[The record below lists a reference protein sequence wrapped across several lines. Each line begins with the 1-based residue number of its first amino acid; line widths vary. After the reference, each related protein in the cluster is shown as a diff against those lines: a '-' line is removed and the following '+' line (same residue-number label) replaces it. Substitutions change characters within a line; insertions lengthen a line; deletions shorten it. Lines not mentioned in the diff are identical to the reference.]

1 MRCVILVHLAHR
13 KATGKMLSSLEG
25 KQSRERKKSATTV
38 ANFTYFYNGIM
49 VSLSLVA
56 GSVETISIISPCGK
70 QILVWT
76 IIFLVTDTRSIDFNN
91 IILILVR
98 IIDELFMRCIF
109 TEFKALDFFPVNCEN
124 RVNFCFFFTRCLL
137 ISKDSIW

>member
-1 MRCVILVHLAHR
+1 MRCVILGNLAHR

-25 KQSRERKKSATTV
+25 KQSRVRKKFATTV

-70 QILVWT
+70 QILV
-76 IIFLVTDTRSIDFNN
+76 
-91 IILILVR
+91 
-98 IIDELFMRCIF
+98 
-109 TEFKALDFFPVNCEN
+109 
-124 RVNFCFFFTRCLL
+124 
-137 ISKDSIW
+137 